1 MVANSSAGGDAAR
14 AVADEVQRTNMF
26 CDRVVLQDHREK
38 GELRT
43 PVFVSKPIPNR
54 EAKNIPRAQ
63 LALDSEWKQL
73 WDMKCWIAE
82 SVS

>member
-1 MVANSSAGGDAAR
+1 MVANSSAGGDAAW
-14 AVADEVQRTNMF
+14 AVADEVPRMNMF
-26 CDRVVLQDHREK
+26 RDRVVHEDHREK

-43 PVFVSKPIPNR
+43 PAFVSKPIPNG
-54 EAKNIPRAQ
+54 EANHIPRAQ

-73 WDMKCWIAE
+73 LDMKCWIAE